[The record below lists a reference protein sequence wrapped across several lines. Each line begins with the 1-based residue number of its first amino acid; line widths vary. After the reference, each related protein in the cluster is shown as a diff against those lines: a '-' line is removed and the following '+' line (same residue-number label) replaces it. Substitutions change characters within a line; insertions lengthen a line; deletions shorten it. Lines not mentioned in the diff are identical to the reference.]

1 MRSKLVSVL
10 VGMLVLVAA
19 AGLLVFLPQAGN
31 AASAPVARVDD
42 GVLRGVSAA
51 EHDSFLGIPYAA
63 PPVGD
68 LRWRAPRSPAAWSGV
83 RDATAPGQPCLQNGR
98 RGQPVIGSEDCL
110 YLNVTTP
117 VDARP
122 NGRLPVMVWL
132 HGGGFTSG
140 SGADYDATRLVAGG
154 RVVVVTVNYR
164 LGALG
169 FLDLPQLAA
178 QDRYAGNYA
187 LADQQA
193 ALRWVRRNATAFG
206 GDPGNVTLFGQS
218 AGAFAVCAHLA
229 APASRGLFQ
238 KAIIQSGPCGNQLI
252 TGATAQQRGTSVAT
266 GLGCPPTT
274 DAVACLRAR
283 PATDLVG
290 IGVPQPIT
298 AAGLSSTSWEFVAD
312 TPAIPEQPLRAL
324 QDGTASPVPLIQ
336 GSARDEMRQTVASLY
351 DQQGTPLS
359 AADYPAVLT
368 QLFGTQ
374 AQSILAHYPAAAY
387 PSPSLALAAVL
398 TDWGHA
404 VGACPVVPADDA
416 ASRRAP
422 VYAYEFAQDAGQ
434 HVGAF
439 PLGATHGSDLPY
451 LFGGTYTWTP
461 PPAPDPTLSASM
473 IRYWTRFAHTGNPN
487 ARDQPYW
494 PRYRAAG
501 PVLSLAAGRIAPV
514 GFATEHQC
522 TFWNTLP
529 PVA

>member
-1 MRSKLVSVL
+1 M
-10 VGMLVLVAA
+10 
-19 AGLLVFLPQAGN
+19 
-31 AASAPVARVDD
+31 
-42 GVLRGVSAA
+42 
-51 EHDSFLGIPYAA
+51 
-63 PPVGD
+63 
-68 LRWRAPRSPAAWSGV
+68 PA
-83 RDATAPGQPCLQNGR
+83 
-98 RGQPVIGSEDCL
+98 IGSEDCL

-117 VDARP
+117 VDVRP
-122 NGRLPVMVWL
+122 HDRLPVMVWM

-140 SGADYDATRLVAGG
+140 SGADYDPTRLVAAGH
-154 RVVVVTVNYR
+154 VIVVTVNYR

-178 QDRYAGNYA
+178 QDPYAGNYA

-193 ALRWVRRNATAFG
+193 ALRWVRHNAAAFG

-218 AGAFAVCAHLA
+218 GGAFAVCAHLA

-266 GLGCPPTT
+266 DLGCPPTIDT
-274 DAVACLRAR
+274 VACLRAR

-290 IGVPQPIT
+290 LGAPQPFT

-312 TPAIPEQPLRAL
+312 TPAIPEQSLQAM
-324 QDGTASPVPLIQ
+324 QDGTAYPVPLIQ
-336 GSARDEMRQTVASLY
+336 GSTRDEMRQTVASLF
-351 DQQGTPLS
+351 DQRGTPLS
-359 AADYPAVLT
+359 AADYPDVLA

-374 AQSILAHYPAAAY
+374 AQAILAHYPAGAY
-387 PSPSLALAAVL
+387 PSPGLALAAVL

-404 VGACPVVPADDA
+404 AGACPVLTADDA

-451 LFGGTYTWTP
+451 LFGGTYTWAP
-461 PPAPDPTLSASM
+461 PPAPDPALSATIM
-473 IRYWTRFAHTGNPN
+473 RYWTQFARTGNPN
-487 ARDQPYW
+487 TPGAAGW
-494 PRYRAAG
+494 PRYHPTG
-501 PVLSLAAGRIAPV
+501 PVLSFAAAGITPV
-514 GFATEHQC
+514 DFAAEHQC
-522 TFWNTLP
+522 AFWKTLP
-529 PVA
+529 